1 MSLLSG
7 LEKFGL
13 SGDGEFNI
21 LDDGKKDKKQAADAN
36 ATKKEVVVPEE
47 KDFLMDRTIE
57 CPVCYKKFKIR
68 SVKSTKLK
76 RLEPDADLR
85 PRYNYIDTLKYGVSA
100 CPVCGYA
107 ALNQEFEHVSTSQ
120 RKWIKE
126 AICQNFKPI
135 DEPPVEIYTYDYAV
149 EKYKLALVSAMA
161 KHAKLAEK
169 AYICLNIA
177 WLRRA
182 QMETMPDNTP
192 FYKKQKESVEAEY
205 EGFYKQAFDGFVQA
219 TQTETPPY
227 AGMDSNTVEYLIANM
242 AMHYKK
248 YDVAAKLVSRLV
260 TSNSVNRRMK
270 DKCLDLKDRIIEE
283 SKQQS

>member
-13 SGDGEFNI
+13 GGDEEFNI
-21 LDDGKKDKKQAADAN
+21 LDDGKEKKTRPEQKVV
-36 ATKKEVVVPEE
+36 KKEEDIPEE
-47 KDFLMDRTIE
+47 KDFLMDRKIE
-57 CPVCYKKFKIR
+57 CPVCYKEFKIR
-68 SVKSTKLK
+68 SVKSTKVK

-85 PRYNYIDTLKYGVSA
+85 PKYKYIDTLKYGVSA
-100 CPVCGYA
+100 CPNCGYA
-107 ALNQEFEHVSTSQ
+107 AMNQDFEHVSSSQ

-126 AICQNFKPI
+126 AICDNFKPL
-135 DEPPVEIYTYDYAV
+135 DEPDMETYTYDYSV
-149 EKYKLALVSAMA
+149 DKYKLALVSAMA
-161 KHAKLAEK
+161 KHAKLSEK

-182 QMETMPDNTP
+182 QMESMPDNTP
-192 FYKKQKESVEAEY
+192 FFKKKKEAVETEY

-227 AGMDSNTVEYLIANM
+227 AGMDANTVDYLIANM

-270 DKCLDLKDRIIEE
+270 DKCLDLKERIIEE
-283 SKQQS
+283 SKKG